1 MVNADGTDLGE
12 GLDLSTTNFFIHS
25 LFEILDVYIN
35 GKLISSKNY
44 YHYNSYL
51 LAHLSYSPEFKSSQL
66 KNALYFQDTNTAVVG
81 DANDGY
87 AARKKYIA
95 KSKSCELVSRIYDD
109 LFLQD
114 RWIIPS
120 CNISLKLKRAPVEF
134 SLLAP
139 VETNKYLIK
148 LEECTFYVKKE
159 MVHPKIVE
167 IHEKNL
173 EKSKCLYPFTR
184 NEIKTISIPINAV
197 NSVTEN
203 IFSSNRLPQRVVI
216 GFVATAGLTGRYSK
230 NPFLF
235 EDLGITNLTLSID
248 NVSLEYRNLNLTF
261 NSRYLLGYQT
271 LLTGLNLENRSF
283 GIDRNSWLDGNVLF
297 SFALTG
303 YDGDV
308 NFYERTGNLKLE
320 ITFSSGLAKPVM
332 GIILA
337 QSQSLLKIDKYR
349 TAEVENQGV
358 L

>member
-1 MVNADGTDLGE
+1 MKSDGTDLPE
-12 GLDLSTTNFFIHS
+12 SLDLSTTNFFIHS
-25 LFEILDVYIN
+25 LFEILEVYIN
-35 GKLISSKNY
+35 GKLVSSKNY
-44 YHYNSYL
+44 YSFQAYL

-66 KNALYFQDTNTAVVG
+66 KNGLYFQDTNTAIVG
-81 DANDGY
+81 DANTGY

-95 KSKSCELVSRIYDD
+95 GSKSCELVSRIYDD
-109 LFLQD
+109 IFLQD
-114 RWIIPS
+114 RWIIPN
-120 CNISLKLKRAPVEF
+120 CNISFKLKRAPVEF

-139 VETNKYLIK
+139 VETNQYLIK
-148 LEECTFYVKKE
+148 LEECIFYVKKE

-173 EKSKCLYPFTR
+173 EKTKSLYPFTR
-184 NEIKTISIPINAV
+184 NEIKTISIPLNAV

-216 GFVATAGLTGRYSK
+216 GFVTTAGLSGRYSK

-248 NVSLEYRNLNLTF
+248 NVAIECRSLNLSF
-261 NSRYLLGYQT
+261 NSRYLLGYQS
-271 LLTGLNLENRSF
+271 LLTGLNLENKAF

-303 YDGDV
+303 YDGDI

-320 ITFSSGLAKPVM
+320 ITFGAGLTKPMM

-337 QSQSLLKIDKYR
+337 QSQGLLKIDKYR
-349 TAEVENQGV
+349 TPEIENQGV